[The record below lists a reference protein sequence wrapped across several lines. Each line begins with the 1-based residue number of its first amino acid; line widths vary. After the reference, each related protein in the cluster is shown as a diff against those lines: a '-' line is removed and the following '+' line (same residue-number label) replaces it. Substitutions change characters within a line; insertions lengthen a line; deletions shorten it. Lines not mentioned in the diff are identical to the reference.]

1 MEILLASTS
10 PRRKELLQMLRVPF
24 EVIPPVF
31 PEAIRSDQ
39 DPLDQTKALALG
51 KARSVAFRFPDRLVL
66 GSDTLIE
73 VEREIL
79 GKPQAPDEAR
89 RMLRRLAGR
98 THLIHTAIALVRTSD
113 GLEEVAV
120 ETVRVWMKELSE
132 EELTRYLA
140 TGESLGKAGAYG
152 IQGQGGT
159 LIQRLEGDYTA
170 AVGLPLRL
178 VAELLQR
185 HGVGV
190 PLSVEDLYRR
200 KAFPNWSRF
209 SP

>member
-10 PRRKELLQMLRVPF
+10 PRRKDLLQLLRIPF
-24 EVIPPVF
+24 EVIPPDF

-39 DPLDQTKALALG
+39 APLDQAKAFALG

-73 VEREIL
+73 VEGDIL
-79 GKPQAPDEAR
+79 GKPKAPGEAR

-98 THLIHTAIALVRTSD
+98 PHLIHTAIALVRASKE
-113 GLEEVAV
+113 LEEVAV

-132 EELTRYLA
+132 EELAGYLA
-140 TGESLGKAGAYG
+140 TGESLGKAGAYA
-152 IQGQGGT
+152 IQGEGGT

-185 HGVGV
+185 HGVDV
-190 PLSVEDLYRR
+190 PISVKDLYRI
-200 KAFPNWSRF
+200 KAYPNWPRY